1 MSVIAP
7 RSGGRDQ
14 NNPGP
19 NNPGPWRAPNSNL
32 RQRDRRSAGSGS
44 DAPDKNYRHA
54 FHAGNFADLQK
65 HAIVLALLKA
75 LTADAAPLSVIDT
88 HAGAGAY
95 DLGGDM
101 ALRSGEAAAGIG
113 RLLAS
118 DDVPA
123 V

>member
-1 MSVIAP
+1 MVATP
-7 RSGGRDQ
+7 KNTG
-14 NNPGP
+14 PGAGSP
-19 NNPGPWRAPNSNL
+19 PIL

-44 DAPDKNYRHA
+44 DAPDMNYRHA

-65 HAIVLALLKA
+65 HAILIALLQA
-75 LTADAAPLSVIDT
+75 LTAEASPLSVIDT

-101 ALRSGEAAAGIG
+101 AQRSGEAAAGIG

-118 DDVPA
+118 QDFPA